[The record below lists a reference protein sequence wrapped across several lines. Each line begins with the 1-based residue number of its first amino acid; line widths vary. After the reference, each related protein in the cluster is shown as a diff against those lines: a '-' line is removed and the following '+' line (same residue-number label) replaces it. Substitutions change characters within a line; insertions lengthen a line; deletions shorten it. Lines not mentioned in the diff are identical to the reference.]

1 MPRNFENR
9 LARLAGALAK
19 QIQEKDLSNCSCGD
33 PKRIFMPRSGVDM
46 AVQLTAELTLRCP
59 VHHEG
64 RLSRLL
70 WAEIIGSDGKRIP
83 NPEMDPIVE
92 EFERRYERQS
102 EQVPNMMPKTSS
114 SPTLKQQKLRS
125 ELNNLSIR
133 GNTR

>member
-1 MPRNFENR
+1 
-9 LARLAGALAK
+9 
-19 QIQEKDLSNCSCGD
+19 
-33 PKRIFMPRSGVDM
+33 
-46 AVQLTAELTLRCP
+46 
-59 VHHEG
+59 
-64 RLSRLL
+64 
-70 WAEIIGSDGKRIP
+70 
-83 NPEMDPIVE
+83 MDPIVD